1 MQDRLVLSTGDQTKA
16 PCMEQVTTTHGQHSG
31 RWHSCSLFPF
41 QQRVATA
48 TMSENRL
55 DRSFKTS

>member
-1 MQDRLVLSTGDQTKA
+1 MTERKI
-16 PCMEQVTTTHGQHSG
+16 VTRGELAGGEEPRRRPAFTE
-31 RWHSCSLFPF
+31 
-41 QQRVATA
+41 RVATA